1 MYSVVRLQA
10 NKQAYE
16 VPVDGDWVTVAV
28 VAERGDVRVTGGSAN
43 FLQGKGDR
51 DGALDDGDDDKKE
64 KGTSGRGK
72 EKNVEGDDGTR
83 KGGRKYVHLKLI
95 DLGHRSRTTSSSD
108 SLRGTLRGDAH
119 LSLLL
124 FESDYFDKMIS
135 NENGKEK
142 VRKLWKGGSRGVF

>member
-51 DGALDDGDDDKKE
+51 DGALDDDDDDNEEDERKTVAEINRLQDEVSVKK
-64 KGTSGRGK
+64 
-72 EKNVEGDDGTR
+72 
-83 KGGRKYVHLKLI
+83 
-95 DLGHRSRTTSSSD
+95 
-108 SLRGTLRGDAH
+108 
-119 LSLLL
+119 
-124 FESDYFDKMIS
+124 KM
-135 NENGKEK
+135 EYKK
-142 VRKLWKGGSRGVF
+142 

>member
-51 DGALDDGDDDKKE
+51 DGALDDGDDELDVRQRVDHVDP
-64 KGTSGRGK
+64 GPRDLRVGVGRHR
-72 EKNVEGDDGTR
+72 GDD
-83 KGGRKYVHLKLI
+83 
-95 DLGHRSRTTSSSD
+95 
-108 SLRGTLRGDAH
+108 
-119 LSLLL
+119 
-124 FESDYFDKMIS
+124 
-135 NENGKEK
+135 ENDNNNGYQ
-142 VRKLWKGGSRGVF
+142 

>member
-51 DGALDDGDDDKKE
+51 DGTLDGDDDDKKE

-83 KGGRKYVHLKLI
+83 KGGRK
-95 DLGHRSRTTSSSD
+95 
-108 SLRGTLRGDAH
+108 
-119 LSLLL
+119 
-124 FESDYFDKMIS
+124 
-135 NENGKEK
+135 NEK
-142 VRKLWKGGSRGVF
+142 